1 MRFQSYFNTSI
12 SLIKKYDG
20 SVPLVHFLKQYFSQ
34 NKKHGSKDRKFISH
48 LCYCYYRLG
57 HALKELP
64 AEEKLKAAIYLCNDE
79 AGEWRILFDESWNE
93 WSKNLQERI
102 NFLFKKF
109 PSFSLKDIFPWQD
122 ELSGTIDAT
131 ALALSHLIQPD
142 LFLRIRPNKEK
153 AVAEKL
159 QTNKISFKQLSS
171 TCLSLPNS
179 SKIDSALNI
188 DEEVVVQDHS
198 SQRITE
204 FLKLPA
210 NDSQLP
216 TQLWDCCAASG
227 GKSILAMD
235 VLQNVQLTVSDVR
248 SSILQNLKQRFAKAG
263 IKKYNSFIA
272 DLIKPAF
279 SIQHSTF
286 NIILCDAPC
295 SGSGTWSRTPEQL
308 FFFDQEKINEYA
320 ALQKKIISN
329 TIPHLAKD
337 GYFLYIT
344 CSVFKKENEDAVD
357 FIQQQFP
364 SLQLIKKELLKGYEI
379 KADSMFAAL
388 FKRVNM

>member
-1 MRFQSYFNTSI
+1 MRFQSYFNTSV

-20 SVPLVHFLKQYFSQ
+20 SVPLAHFLKQYFSQ

-57 HALKELP
+57 HVLKELTP
-64 AEEKLKAAIYLCNDE
+64 EEKLKAAIYLCNDE
-79 AGEWRILFDESWNE
+79 AEEWQILFDDSWNE
-93 WSKNLQERI
+93 WSENLNDRI
-102 NFLFKKF
+102 NFIQRKYH
-109 PSFSLKDIFPWQD
+109 SFSLPDVFPWQD
-122 ELSGTIDAT
+122 ELSETIDAAT
-131 ALALSHLIQPD
+131 FAASHLIQPD

-153 AVAEKL
+153 AVVEKL
-159 QTNKISFKQLSS
+159 QSNKILFKQLSS

-179 SKIDSALNI
+179 SKIDSILNI
-188 DEEVVVQDHS
+188 DDEAVVQDYS
-198 SQRITE
+198 SQRISE
-204 FLKLPA
+204 FLKLPT
-210 NDSQLP
+210 NDSRLP

-235 VLQNVQLTVSDVR
+235 VLQNINLIVSDVR

-263 IKKYNSFIA
+263 IKKYDSFVA
-272 DLIKPAF
+272 DLTKPT
-279 SIQHSTF
+279 SNIQHSTF

-308 FFFDQEKINEYA
+308 FFFDQKKINEYA

-344 CSVFKKENEDAVD
+344 CSVFKKENEEAVD
-357 FIQQQFP
+357 FILQQFP
-364 SLQLIKKELLKGYEI
+364 SLQLIKKEVLKGYEM

-388 FKRVNM
+388 FKKA